1 MLHELLLALSGH
13 PSPLFS
19 PSIGKANDGSFAS
32 ILSPAE
38 VALLKSL
45 AEDLGEKHKITR
57 ESATKISNGHPSI
70 VCRAVSTAI
79 ISVHLAAFQ
88 QKVLEVERDI
98 LERNSEIVGDY
109 NIVPL
114 SSLVAAFDGW
124 KRKLEWLWRLVQ
136 FIQPISISNGSGR
149 SEVGQEPCTASLVL
163 DYLREA
169 TRTGYPDIEHI
180 SLHLVEVAET
190 AWLKQ
195 LSAWI
200 LYGRFPTFGS
210 VDLFITEKERID
222 SKGETI
228 KAYGINT
235 SLVPRFVTEASAN
248 SVLFIGKSL
257 NHVRDKRS
265 AGVDGFNRGSPP
277 ELELLSTHLA
287 HLSSLRYPINVSSF
301 SAAIDA
307 IRLSLSKNALQKLLP
322 LSKVLEILR
331 VLRDFFLLERGEF
344 PIALIS
350 AADQRIGS
358 RHDRSIDKLRKP
370 GFSGLNSAI
379 IKNGEVSAILVKTW
393 SILSSLQGLDDDDS
407 DRDLD
412 LARELFRL
420 SLKSGESTSQ
430 STTSHKRFKLSPT
443 TFDDFLLPTAT
454 ILSLRIPSPLDLF
467 LSPSSI
473 EVYSHINAY
482 LLAMRRGHLHL
493 CQLFLLSNLR
503 RDHPSPKAPAQPG
516 QSEILQRLRERARR
530 RSKAMRPTWATIGS
544 ATFLLTELGEYFQ
557 GHVIQSSWKEFLA
570 WLDPS
575 TCTDAQVSSPKPSFQ
590 PDSSS
595 KEHTNQSTNI
605 PPAPHDPETLSQA
618 HNLYLSTLVQSL
630 LLTHPPFTHSLR
642 AFLLAISHLAAL
654 LHRLSILQETLD
666 ATPSYSQSAA
676 EEKEEKDLMTNLKAG
691 SARVDNGAE
700 AIVEVLREID
710 RVQTKGS
717 GAAGWKTET
726 RTEAGAGE
734 GGSVFVPWRGSGF
747 GGVERLLLKFDRKP
761 KP

>member
-13 PSPLFS
+13 PSPLVS
-19 PSIGKANDGSFAS
+19 PSIGKTNDGSFAT

-38 VALLKSL
+38 VALLRSL
-45 AEDLGEKHKITR
+45 AEDLGEKHKNTR
-57 ESATKISNGHPSI
+57 ESATEISNGHPSI
-70 VCRAVSTAI
+70 VCRAVSSAI
-79 ISVHLAAFQ
+79 ISVHLAAFL

-98 LERNSEIVGDY
+98 LERNSEIVGTY

-114 SSLVAAFDGW
+114 SSLAAAFDGW

-136 FIQPISISNGSGR
+136 FIQPISIANGSGR

-163 DYLREA
+163 DYLRET
-169 TRTGYPDIEHI
+169 TRTGYPDIELI

-200 LYGRFPTFGS
+200 LYGRFPTFGN

-222 SKGETI
+222 SKGKNI
-228 KAYGINT
+228 KAYGINAK
-235 SLVPRFVTEASAN
+235 LVPRFVTEASAN

-257 NHVRDKRS
+257 NHIRDKRS

-287 HLSSLRYPINVSSF
+287 HLSSLRYPIHGSSF

-331 VLRDFFLLERGEF
+331 VLQDFFLLERGEF

-350 AADQRIGS
+350 AADLRIQS
-358 RHDRSIDKLRKP
+358 RHNRSIDKLKKP
-370 GFSGLNSAI
+370 GFSSLNSAKI
-379 IKNGEVSAILVKTW
+379 RNGELSAILAKTW
-393 SILSSLQGLDDDDS
+393 STLSSLQGLDDDES
-407 DRDLD
+407 DRGLD

-420 SLKSGESTSQ
+420 SLKSEESPSH
-430 STTSHKRFKLSPT
+430 STTSHKKFKLSPT
-443 TFDDFLLPTAT
+443 GFSDFLLPTAT
-454 ILSLRIPSPLDLF
+454 FLSLQVPSPLDLF
-467 LSPSSI
+467 LSISSI

-482 LLAMRRGHLHL
+482 LLAMRQGHLHL

-503 RDHPSPKAPAQPG
+503 RDHPSPTSPSQPG
-516 QSEILQRLRERARR
+516 QSGILQDWRERARR
-530 RSKAMRPTWATIGS
+530 RSQAMRPAWATISS

-557 GHVIQSSWKEFLA
+557 GHVIKSSWKEFLA

-575 TCTDAQVSSPKPSFQ
+575 SCATAPVLSPNTSFQ
-590 PDSSS
+590 PDESSEERS
-595 KEHTNQSTNI
+595 EPATNI
-605 PPAPHDPETLSQA
+605 PPTPHDPETLSQA
-618 HNLYLSTLVQSL
+618 HSLYLSTLVQSL
-630 LLTHPPFTHSLR
+630 LLTHPPFTYSLR

-654 LHRLSILQETLD
+654 LHRLSIVQETL
-666 ATPSYSQSAA
+666 AA
-676 EEKEEKDLMTNLKAG
+676 GVTNSHSTSEEEDLMTNLGAG

-700 AIVEVLREID
+700 ALVEVLREID

-717 GAAGWKTET
+717 TTASGWKTPN
-726 RTEAGAGE
+726 RTEAG
-734 GGSVFVPWRGSGF
+734 VFIPWRSSGL
-747 GGVERLLLKFDRKP
+747 GGLERLLLKFDRSRRKTSSLV
-761 KP
+761 